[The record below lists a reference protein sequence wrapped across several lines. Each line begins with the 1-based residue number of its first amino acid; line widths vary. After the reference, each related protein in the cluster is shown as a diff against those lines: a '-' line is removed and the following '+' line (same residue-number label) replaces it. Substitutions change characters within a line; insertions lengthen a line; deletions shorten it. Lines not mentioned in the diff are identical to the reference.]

1 MKYGIITFL
10 AAAWLVAGCASRHD
24 PDPMPLLSEPVV
36 EDIAPQQN
44 PGSLFQ
50 PSQAEFLYDD
60 NRARRVGD
68 IVLVRVAENSS
79 ATHKAD
85 TTAKKENSVDIG
97 VEAFP
102 KEGVFGLLGQPLG
115 MDALGNPKMKG
126 SYTTDFSA
134 NGETKNESNFSATVA
149 ARIVRVLPGR
159 VFQVE
164 GARRVRVNDE
174 TQILVVRGL
183 VRQRDIAADNSVT
196 SNSMAE
202 AQVEVYG
209 NGVLTDKQRPG
220 WLSRILDNIY
230 PF

>member
-1 MKYGIITFL
+1 MRNAIIAL
-10 AAAWLVAGCASRHD
+10 LVLAWAAAACAPRNE

-36 EDIAPQQN
+36 EDLEPMDN

-85 TTAKKENSVDIG
+85 TTAKKENSLEIG
-97 VEAFP
+97 VEAYP
-102 KEGVFGLLGQPLG
+102 KEGLFGLLGQPLG
-115 MDALGNPKMKG
+115 LDSNADPKMKG
-126 SYTTDFSA
+126 DFTTDFKA
-134 NGETKNESNFSATVA
+134 NGETVNESNFSATVA

-164 GARRVRVNDE
+164 GARRVRVNYE

-196 SNSMAE
+196 SNSLAE
-202 AQVEVYG
+202 AQIEVYG

-220 WLSRILDNIY
+220 WLTRILDNIY